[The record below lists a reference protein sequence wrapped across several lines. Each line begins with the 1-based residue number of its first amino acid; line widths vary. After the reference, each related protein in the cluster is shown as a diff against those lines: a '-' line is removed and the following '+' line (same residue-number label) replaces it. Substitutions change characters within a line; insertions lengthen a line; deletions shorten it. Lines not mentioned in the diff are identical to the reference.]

1 MKNII
6 SPIFILFCINRL
18 LGQTPINDPHWQ
30 LVKNWDF
37 KTINWT
43 DFTNDWNI
51 SPCVRALDHKGKV
64 EPQFYSGNNVSLN
77 TDGVHLIVKN
87 QSVYEKIICY
97 QPNTYKL
104 SDDGDNL
111 RWSYFTSGWI
121 ETKPT
126 FYKKYG
132 YIEAK
137 IKAPYGYNFFPA
149 FWTFVGDGVN
159 GTNGAEIDVFEF
171 LPGDPYNQ
179 PLYPNN
185 FNIIKTNVHLKYPP
199 EDDPFRGLDLAFIDY
214 RNFNTYGIEWTPS
227 RITWFINDIPVR
239 YLDNPGVNDYV
250 KVIINLALNPWNSN
264 SSLTPLPSDMVI
276 EFVKFYDYRKDCSTV
291 INSCS
296 YNFTTYD
303 NKVKKEIIIGGN
315 GCSNS
320 ISSSQN
326 IILRA
331 SDGITINGD
340 FTVPVGGQLYLDANK
355 CY

>member
-1 MKNII
+1 MKNT
-6 SPIFILFCINRL
+6 ILFISL
-18 LGQTPINDPHWQ
+18 LFCVLVNGQTPANDPHWE
-30 LVKNWDF
+30 LIKSWDF
-37 KTINWT
+37 KTISWS

-51 SPCVRALDHKGKV
+51 APCVRALDHGNGNV

-77 TDGVHLIVKN
+77 TDGVHLTVKN
-87 QSVYEKIICY
+87 QSVWNRIICW
-97 QPNTYKL
+97 QPDGYKL
-104 SDDGDNL
+104 SDNVNNL
-111 RWSYFTSGWI
+111 RTSYYTSGWM

-132 YIEAK
+132 YMEAK
-137 IKAPYGYNFFPA
+137 IKAPYGYNLFPA
-149 FWTFVGDGVN
+149 FWTLIGDQVN
-159 GTNGAEIDVFEF
+159 GTNAAEIDIFEF
-171 LPGDPYNQ
+171 LPGTQDAPQ
-179 PLYPNN
+179 YPNN
-185 FNIIKTNVHLKYPP
+185 YNIVKTNVHLQY
-199 EDDPFRGLDLAFIDY
+199 DGSDPLRNLDIALVDY
-214 RNFNTYGIEWTPS
+214 RNFNTYGVEWTPS
-227 RITWFINDIPVR
+227 RITWFINGVAVR

-296 YNFTTYD
+296 YNFSSYD
-303 NKVKKEIIIGGN
+303 NQVKKEITIGGN

-340 FTVPVGGQLYLDANK
+340 FTVPLGGQLYLDANK

>member
-1 MKNII
+1 MKNTIF
-6 SPIFILFCINRL
+6 PILLLFCIRV
-18 LGQTPINDPHWQ
+18 LGQTPANDPHWQ

-37 KTINWT
+37 KTITWT

-51 SPCVRALDHKGKV
+51 APCVRALDHLYGNV
-64 EPQFYSGNNVSLN
+64 EPQYYSGNNVSLN
-77 TDGVHLIVKN
+77 TDGVHLTVKN
-87 QSVYEKIICY
+87 QSTYDRINCNY
-97 QPNTYKL
+97 LNTYKF
-104 SDDGDNL
+104 SDNVNNL
-111 RWSYFTSGWI
+111 RWSYYTSGWI

-126 FYKKYG
+126 YYKKYG

-149 FWTFVGDGVN
+149 FWTVVGDGVN
-159 GTNGAEIDVFEF
+159 FVNFSEIDIFEF
-171 LPGDPYNQ
+171 LPGTQDQ

-185 FNIIKTNVHLKYPP
+185 YNIIKTNVHLVY
-199 EDDPFRGLDLAFIDY
+199 DGSDPNRGLDLAFVDY
-214 RNFNTYGIEWTPS
+214 RNFNTYGVEWTPT
-227 RITWFINDIPVR
+227 RITWYINDIPVR

-250 KVIINLALNPWNSN
+250 KVILNVALNPWNSN
-264 SSLTPLPSDMVI
+264 SSLTPLPSDMVV
-276 EFVKFYDYRKDCSTV
+276 EFVKFYDYNKDCSTV

-296 YNFTTYD
+296 FNFSSYD
-303 NKVKKEIIIGGN
+303 NKVKKEIVIGGN

-320 ISSSQN
+320 ILSSQN

-340 FTVPVGGQLYLDANK
+340 FTVPVGGQIYLDANK